1 MDSDDSVD
9 LEEVDRLVGGLDDLD
24 NDLFGIDTSK
34 KPNKLFQKND
44 KPKVVFPDFNDD
56 NSIDDL
62 LSDGVDTKKNYKSTF
77 SDTKSNK
84 IAELFKIDTQIDST
98 ISKTNPALAGSSTN
112 DTKILLNNEKSQS
125 IANKSSPTEIQK
137 NIPKISETLDL
148 LKDDNSTG
156 VKQTEGNKRSAF
168 IEDIFGTKPR
178 TTKNIAQT
186 NKTTTVGRLDDNLTQ
201 SMPNFLNNNDA
212 QTVKTSSTG
221 FTLTNSAT
229 REPRR
234 RAKSNILDDPLG
246 LLGTTSKP
254 TEEIVQQVQPKVDV
268 KKSVNALPQD
278 DLPEWLSGTKRTTNA
293 EKLDDK
299 INNKEA
305 EVSNLTS
312 TFDLEQQASIVALH
326 QQEHELRTAKI
337 LTEQSNQLNSI
348 VSTQKAK
355 IEEQEKML
363 NTLVKSQVERQANL
377 DTQIKMQQAKID
389 HFIQALSRQPS
400 LPVIFKNEND
410 GNDNIEDNIHH
421 ENKNI
426 ETESMINKLKIEK
439 DNLENIISI
448 LKIKQE
454 TEIKI
459 LDDSHELQMHFMEIT
474 MKKLED
480 KLKNDTELLENN
492 YEIKI
497 EKLINEKKQ
506 LEDYYKLQ
514 IETLKTDH
522 AEYVKEIYNRHLEQ
536 IKLLQ
541 NEHSNMMENICRSKE
556 LERQTV
562 DFIENKKNDLDNV
575 LKQSQLIFDNIQTFS
590 DKLNNKDQQITD
602 KQNNALKKEEEY
614 LQEMKENLK
623 NQQDSMEKER
633 RQLIIAA
640 EKIETQSLK
649 LSSEYKKN
657 SDIQDDI
664 ESRLKIREKALL
676 REKEL
681 FLEQSKWER
690 EHIQY
695 MKETWTIEQK
705 RQMQM
710 IADEREKLHAEKAKF
725 EVLNNLKCNSD
736 DITKAELESA
746 LNTARQVAKEA
757 NAEREKWQERVA
769 SLDMEKKRIQ
779 IKEKSLTDKA
789 RELENLTQSAISKR
803 DEGLKALK
811 DAHYLEK
818 QQTDKMNQMQIQLE
832 MLAQREN
839 KIATDKLSL
848 ARDRLIMKTSQREKP
863 EKDMTSNYHYSK
875 YENDK
880 KHESQIQTHFSDIVD
895 PKLILLKLNLDN
907 NLSTSNQLLSDMQIT
922 N

>member
-1 MDSDDSVD
+1 
-9 LEEVDRLVGGLDDLD
+9 
-24 NDLFGIDTSK
+24 
-34 KPNKLFQKND
+34 
-44 KPKVVFPDFNDD
+44 
-56 NSIDDL
+56 
-62 LSDGVDTKKNYKSTF
+62 
-77 SDTKSNK
+77 
-84 IAELFKIDTQIDST
+84 
-98 ISKTNPALAGSSTN
+98 
-112 DTKILLNNEKSQS
+112 
-125 IANKSSPTEIQK
+125 
-137 NIPKISETLDL
+137 
-148 LKDDNSTG
+148 
-156 VKQTEGNKRSAF
+156 
-168 IEDIFGTKPR
+168 
-178 TTKNIAQT
+178 
-186 NKTTTVGRLDDNLTQ
+186 
-201 SMPNFLNNNDA
+201 MPNFLNNNDA

-278 DLPEWLSGTKRTTNA
+278 DLPEWLSGTKRTTNS

-312 TFDLEQQASIVALH
+312 TFDVKNNTNDKNTKDKCNNNLSLLTETQLEQQASIVALH

-337 LTEQSNQLNSI
+337 LTEQSDQLNSI

-426 ETESMINKLKIEK
+426 ETESMINKLK
-439 DNLENIISI
+439 
-448 LKIKQE
+448 
-454 TEIKI
+454 
-459 LDDSHELQMHFMEIT
+459 
-474 MKKLED
+474 
-480 KLKNDTELLENN
+480 NDTELLENN
-492 YEIKI
+492 YETKI

-562 DFIENKKNDLDNV
+562 DFIQDKKNDLDNV
-575 LKQSQLIFDNIQTFS
+575 LKQSQLIFNNIQTFS

-602 KQNNALKKEEEY
+602 KQNDALKKEEEY

-664 ESRLKIREKALL
+664 ESRLKIREKDLL

-690 EHIQY
+690 KHIQY

-769 SLDMEKKRIQ
+769 SLDIEKKRIQ

-818 QQTDKMNQMQIQLE
+818 QQTDKMSIQLE

-875 YENDK
+875 YENDE